1 MERLLAL
8 SNRINAVLQA
18 IASAAGW
25 IFFLATFVIV
35 FDVITRKFGFQIP
48 GFGSTRLQEL
58 EWHCHAAL
66 FSFWIGFAYVK
77 NAHVRVDIALA
88 AARPRTQAWV
98 ELAGC
103 VLFALPYCLLAIYL
117 SGDFAWLA
125 FKLNEHSDSVS
136 GLPYRVVPK
145 TFLFLGLVLLLA
157 AVLSVMTRVVVYL
170 FGPEHLRSRSAF
182 AGAKA
187 H

>member
-8 SNRINAVLQA
+8 SDRINAALEAV
-18 IASAAGW
+18 ASAAGW

-35 FDVITRKFGFQIP
+35 FDVITRKFGFQLP
-48 GFGSTRLQEL
+48 GLGSTRLQEL

-66 FSFWIGFAYVK
+66 FSFWIGFAYVR
-77 NAHVRVDIALA
+77 NAHVRVDILLA

-103 VLFALPYCLLAIYL
+103 CLFALPYCLLALYL
-117 SGDFAWLA
+117 SADFAWLA

-145 TFLFLGLVLLLA
+145 TFLFLGIALLLA
-157 AVLSVMTRVVVYL
+157 AVLSVAMRVVVYL
-170 FGPEHLRSRSAF
+170 FGPERLRTRSAF
-182 AGAKA
+182 AGARV